1 MRRALSLTQRLN
13 LLVLAALAPALL
25 LLVYTQV
32 TQRSSRMEEARQ
44 SAFRAGEQA
53 SLEMQRIISGAQLL
67 LEAIGN
73 APAVK
78 TFDQAL
84 CAPFLAGVVARAPQ
98 FSAMGVYDPSGRL
111 RCRNLMPSS
120 ASSAS
125 TLPSFKEAMD
135 TGRFTVGR
143 YQKGEMEKDAFL
155 PLAAPILDGEGKPAG
170 VVIASL
176 DLGWLKHIV
185 EDRRFDDSSALTVAD
200 RDGTIVARHPFSERF
215 VGTRIPDQFLPLV
228 TAERPGTLEVLS
240 QDGTRRIVGYF
251 PASSAPQGL
260 YVSAGVGYD
269 KAMEPV
275 REATYRG
282 GLIVLLG
289 AISALILATASGRM
303 LLTRPMER
311 ITRTIEAW
319 RKGDPQAR
327 TGMVASR
334 SEIGQVGAA
343 IDQFLD
349 DLQAGKAQ
357 RDMLEEQQALLN
369 NELQHRVKNALA
381 TVSAVAGQTFRGP
394 EQRADLDKYLA
405 RVRAIADS
413 FDMLR
418 RSEWE
423 GGTLREVVE
432 KTLVMYPPERRQVE
446 GPELAVGPKSTLAL
460 SLALHELATNS
471 AKYGAFSV
479 PTGTLRVTWS
489 SDGSTLVLVWKEQDG
504 PAVHSPEKTGFGT
517 RMVTTALAADL
528 GATVALDYAADGL
541 ECRISASLERLAT

>member
-1 MRRALSLTQRLN
+1 
-13 LLVLAALAPALL
+13 
-25 LLVYTQV
+25 
-32 TQRSSRMEEARQ
+32 
-44 SAFRAGEQA
+44 
-53 SLEMQRIISGAQLL
+53 MQRIMSGAQLL

-84 CAPFLAGVVARAPQ
+84 CVPFLAGVVARAPQ
-98 FSAMGVYDPSGRL
+98 FRAMSVYDTGGQL
-111 RCRNLMPSS
+111 RCRNAIPTAATS
-120 ASSAS
+120 AAK
-125 TLPSFKEAMD
+125 LPSFNEAME
-135 TGRFTVGR
+135 TGHFTIGR
-143 YQKGEMEKDAFL
+143 YQKGEAENEAFL
-155 PLAAPILDGEGKPAG
+155 PLAVPILDGDDKPSG

-176 DLGWLKHIV
+176 DLAWLNHIV
-185 EDRRFDDSSALTVAD
+185 EDRQFDESAALTVAD
-200 RDGTIVARHPFSERF
+200 RDGTIIARHPFAERF
-215 VGTRIPDQFLPLV
+215 VGTQIPDQFLPLV
-228 TAERPGTLEVLS
+228 TAESPGTLEVQS
-240 QDGTRRIVGYF
+240 QDGTRRIIGYF
-251 PASSAPQGL
+251 PASVAPQSL

-289 AISALILATASGRM
+289 AISALLLATASGRV
-303 LLTRPMER
+303 LLTRPMEE
-311 ITRTIEAW
+311 ITGTIEAW
-319 RKGDPQAR
+319 RKGDSQAR

-357 RDMLEEQQALLN
+357 RAILEEQQALLN

-381 TVSAVAGQTFRGP
+381 TVSAVAGQTFKGP
-394 EQRADLDKYLA
+394 AQRADLEKYLA
-405 RVRAIADS
+405 RVRAIADA

-432 KTLVMYPPERRQVE
+432 KTLVMYPPERREVE
-446 GPELAVGPKSTLAL
+446 GPELSVGPKSTLAL

-479 PTGTLRVTWS
+479 PSGALRVTWS
-489 SDGSTLVLVWKEQDG
+489 TDGSMLTLVWKEQDG

-528 GATVALDYAADGL
+528 GATVALDYAVDGL
-541 ECRISASLERLAT
+541 ECRISASLERLAI

>member
-215 VGTRIPDQFLPLV
+215 VGTRIPDQFLPLERLSV
-228 TAERPGTLEVLS
+228 PERWKSSVRTARG
-240 QDGTRRIVGYF
+240 
-251 PASSAPQGL
+251 ASSAISRLRPRRRGSM
-260 YVSAGVGYD
+260 SAP
-269 KAMEPV
+269 AS
-275 REATYRG
+275 AT
-282 GLIVLLG
+282 
-289 AISALILATASGRM
+289 
-303 LLTRPMER
+303 TRPWSR
-311 ITRTIEAW
+311 C
-319 RKGDPQAR
+319 AR
-327 TGMVASR
+327 RPIAAAS
-334 SEIGQVGAA
+334 SSS
-343 IDQFLD
+343 
-349 DLQAGKAQ
+349 
-357 RDMLEEQQALLN
+357 
-369 NELQHRVKNALA
+369 
-381 TVSAVAGQTFRGP
+381 SAP
-394 EQRADLDKYLA
+394 SA
-405 RVRAIADS
+405 R
-413 FDMLR
+413 
-418 RSEWE
+418 
-423 GGTLREVVE
+423 
-432 KTLVMYPPERRQVE
+432 
-446 GPELAVGPKSTLAL
+446 
-460 SLALHELATNS
+460 
-471 AKYGAFSV
+471 
-479 PTGTLRVTWS
+479 
-489 SDGSTLVLVWKEQDG
+489 
-504 PAVHSPEKTGFGT
+504 
-517 RMVTTALAADL
+517 
-528 GATVALDYAADGL
+528 
-541 ECRISASLERLAT
+541 